1 MKKKILITCFVT
13 IFQSLMANAA
23 YLVGGT
29 VPRNEINY
37 IDVTF
42 GEGESSRR
50 RTFACGD
57 LLNQH
62 LLGNIVGA
70 SGYQNPNGKKCF
82 DVQGISVYAT
92 NEVYNRNETYSKSET
107 YNKSEVYNK
116 AEIDTLILNQSKAF
130 ELAGGAERLRASYK
144 LTDSIIEER
153 AQMYVDI
160 KMRNEVKKQIG
171 LYLKKA
177 PEADDMIYV
186 KRSELAKIV
195 EEEVAKKM
203 KSLYDDK

>member
-1 MKKKILITCFVT
+1 MKKVLLSMILLLSVL
-13 IFQSLMANAA
+13 SGSANAA
-23 YLVGGT
+23 YYVGGIT
-29 VPRNEINY
+29 PLGNEDRVLSFIFPEDFRTQTGHINNTMPCREMINY
-37 IDVTF
+37 QIF
-42 GEGESSRR
+42 GLFYGLDFR
-50 RTFACGD
+50 A
-57 LLNQH
+57 
-62 LLGNIVGA
+62 
-70 SGYQNPNGKKCF
+70 YPNGDKCF
-82 DVQGISVYAT
+82 QAQRISVYAT
-92 NEVYNRNETYSKSET
+92 NEVYNRSET

-171 LYLKKA
+171 QYLKKA

-186 KRSELAKIV
+186 KRSELAKII